1 MTTIGFVLVALV
13 VWGRAQAAGDQVV
26 KSRDGACEVSVPN
39 AWKVTPLL
47 ATAAS
52 PDNKVSITVT
62 SPKMIDSF
70 AELKV
75 NAKSVNKQNKSTRD
89 TAADFEMEGL
99 SIAGKPDVYR
109 AIPAASG
116 KYCIAE
122 VIYENGAVDA
132 ARAIVRT
139 LKPASR
145 ENPIHGRPMKQPL
158 FREEKLKGSSD
169 SVSRT
174 LTRTC
179 RPSLGRAAF
188 VMLLGLTPALGAQAS
203 PETKHGTLTLWPA
216 GMGIGELPL
225 PAPQAKAATAGEDW
239 LMALFKR
246 NHALGDPIGF
256 KAVMHRSDGRTI
268 AAKALGLPFNYGIT
282 TSVTP
287 LGLSDDGRTIE
298 ANQTGFDFVVLV
310 NGTGLGADI
319 NEPLGADGGPSLI
332 RGYRKTG
339 MFRGS
344 AVYDGQCVFITRNG
358 QQALFPASRGR
369 YLREKIAQARRDSA
383 RHVDEQKSDGT
394 TAMSDYYKQYLRD
407 KPKREADMMT
417 VYNQLKK
424 SDAAGADKYLAEMR
438 KAEAEN
444 EKQIKAMNGG
454 ASMDAQVSKARASAN
469 AQVGEAIQKLQDQ
482 LDAMPAAERNRQA
495 YIVDLGVGQTRLAN
509 DDDSESETTP
519 LVQINPAAYNKALGL
534 DVPQVVSV
542 CLPGLQ
548 SDFQHNDQHWDARRG
563 KMMAAVRDGFDWAA
577 LEGLVKR

>member
-1 MTTIGFVLVALV
+1 
-13 VWGRAQAAGDQVV
+13 
-26 KSRDGACEVSVPN
+26 
-39 AWKVTPLL
+39 
-47 ATAAS
+47 
-52 PDNKVSITVT
+52 
-62 SPKMIDSF
+62 
-70 AELKV
+70 
-75 NAKSVNKQNKSTRD
+75 
-89 TAADFEMEGL
+89 
-99 SIAGKPDVYR
+99 
-109 AIPAASG
+109 
-116 KYCIAE
+116 
-122 VIYENGAVDA
+122 
-132 ARAIVRT
+132 
-139 LKPASR
+139 
-145 ENPIHGRPMKQPL
+145 MKQPL

-169 SVSRT
+169 SVSCT

-188 VMLLGLTPALGAQAS
+188 VMLLGLAPAVGAQGS

-216 GMGIGELPL
+216 GMGIGEPL
-225 PAPQAKAATAGEDW
+225 SASQAKAATAGEDW

-256 KAVMHRSDGRTI
+256 KAVMHRSDGRVL
-268 AAKALGLPFNYGIT
+268 AAQALGLPFNYGIT

-287 LGLSDDGRTIE
+287 FGVADDGKTIE

-310 NGTGLGADI
+310 NGVGISGDI
-319 NEPLGADGGPSLI
+319 AEPMAADGGPSLV

-339 MFRGS
+339 TFRGYP
-344 AVYDGQCVFITRNG
+344 VYDGQCVFITRNG
-358 QQALFPASRGR
+358 QPPLVPVTRER
-369 YLREKIAQARRDSA
+369 YLRAKIAQARRDSA
-383 RHVDEQKSDGT
+383 RHVDQQKSDGNT
-394 TAMSDYYKQYLRD
+394 VMSDYYKQYLRD

-424 SDAAGADKYLAEMR
+424 TDAAGADKYLAEMR

-454 ASMDAQVSKARASAN
+454 ESMDAQVSKVRASAN
-469 AQVGEAIQKLQDQ
+469 AQVGEAIQKVQEE
-482 LDAMPAAERNRQA
+482 LDAMSAAERKRQA
-495 YIVDLGVGQTRLAN
+495 YVVDLGVGQTRLAN
-509 DDDSESETTP
+509 DADPESETTP

-548 SDFQHNDQHWDARRG
+548 SDFQRNDQHWDTRRG